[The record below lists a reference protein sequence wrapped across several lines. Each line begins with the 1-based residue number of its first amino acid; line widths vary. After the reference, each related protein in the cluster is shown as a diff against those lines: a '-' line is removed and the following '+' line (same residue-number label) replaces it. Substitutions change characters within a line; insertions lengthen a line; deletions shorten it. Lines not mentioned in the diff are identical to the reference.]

1 MWRLGGSSPARTYD
15 GMERV
20 FSLSGGNHPCGAAS
34 AGGSGARS
42 TATKPH
48 VRCVASQNG
57 LVEDCPHR
65 QRATFSPA
73 TVYSLPSQS
82 TIVTGPVTKYGPLS
96 RTLIRTSLTRG
107 SFGSMPQYSPRE
119 HPCSGA
125 LCRRRANAVPCAQ
138 SAGVLGSARGTL
150 RRRVAAARLRPRR
163 QRALARRRS
172 LLRCART

>member
-15 GMERV
+15 GMALL
-20 FSLSGGNHPCGAAS
+20 FSVAGGDHPCGAGS
-34 AGGSGARS
+34 DGSGARS

-48 VRCVASQNG
+48 VRCVPSQNG

-65 QRATFSPA
+65 HRATFSPVM
-73 TVYSLPSQS
+73 VYSLPSQS

-107 SFGSMPQYSPRE
+107 SFGSMPQYSPCE

-125 LCRRRANAVPCAQ
+125 ACRGADAVSGAEP
-138 SAGVLGSARGTL
+138 AGVLGSARSTL
-150 RRRVAAARLRPRR
+150 PRRVPAARFRPRR
-163 QRALARRRS
+163 KR
-172 LLRCART
+172 